1 MDYETVTPILSRPSK
16 ELPKEINV
24 IRAVTYS
31 VPNIIDDLIEQ
42 GYQNIT
48 TETIMGYIEDWV
60 AEDFCGH
67 TTGLSYQDQNGKE
80 ITHEY

>member
-1 MDYETVTPILSRPSK
+1 MSLALSK

-24 IRAVTYS
+24 IRSVTYN
-31 VPNIIDDLIEQ
+31 VPQLIDDLIEQ
-42 GYQNIT
+42 GHEGQIT
-48 TETIMGYIEDWV
+48 TETLLDYITDWV

-67 TTGLSYQDQNGKE
+67 TTGLSYQDQDGKE